1 MVNAAR
7 AVAIGVVGAI
17 AYDGMKRISRSGAL
31 RGATVT
37 AAVWGLRGVRAAEIG
52 AERMRLAVGDVVAE
66 ARARIGE
73 QAPAPGA
80 ASGHEHR

>member
-1 MVNAAR
+1 MGGVIVGAVR
-7 AVAIGVVGAI
+7 AVAIGMVGAI
-17 AYDGMKRISRSGAL
+17 AYDGLKRAAKSGAL

-37 AAVWGLRGVRAAEIG
+37 ATAWGLRGVRAAE
-52 AERMRLAVGDVVAE
+52 RMRLAVGDIIAE

-80 ASGHEHR
+80 ESGHEH